1 TSMIE
6 NMLNGGVKELFRQ
19 PEFKKLAMS
28 GIDMS
33 TAAGS
38 EPTMF
43 MDDTYI
49 YYFNPRDLRIYRA
62 PVTGLTAGTLAWVVT
77 PPKLTA
83 AQAGPRMYHQLAPLP
98 NGDFIYFPAAGGS
111 NQFLYQFNSPKV
123 ASSVP
128 VIGTVSLQPDIP
140 LTLGVG
146 QAVVGEYLY
155 YFGGYTRSNP
165 TATLDV
171 YRIGQTGNP
180 VKHSTGPVPKERGH
194 MSVAAKGNKIYMASG
209 IYIPPGDGTY
219 PMTSEL
225 WCYDIDTTTWTR
237 LADLPTALHQT
248 GDMVELNGF
257 LYVYGG
263 TTTISASDA
272 LAGIH
277 VYNIRANKWRY
288 YSAPEVGAR
297 FVTRLFAYNN
307 KIYLTGGRTSQLPF
321 PNDLWE
327 ITV

>member
-1 TSMIE
+1 MIE
-6 NMLNGGVKELFRQ
+6 TMLNGGGRPEFRQ

-28 GIDMS
+28 GIDMT
-33 TAAGS
+33 TAATDA
-38 EPTMF
+38 PIML

-49 YYFNPRDLRIYRA
+49 YYFNTRDLRIYRA
-62 PVTGLTAGTLAWVVT
+62 PVTELTAGTLVWARMVST
-77 PPKLTA
+77 LTN
-83 AQAGPRMYHQLAPLP
+83 AQAGSRMNHQLAPLP

-111 NQFLYQFNSPKV
+111 NQFLYQFKSPKD

-128 VIGTVSLQPDIP
+128 VIGTVSLQPGIP
-140 LTLGVG
+140 ITHGVG

-155 YFGGYTRSNP
+155 YFGGYTQSSP

-180 VKHSTGPVPKERGH
+180 VKHSTGPVPKQRGY
-194 MSVAAKGNKIYMASG
+194 MSVAAKGNKIYMAGG

-225 WCYDIDTTTWTR
+225 WCYDVDTTTWTR
-237 LADLPTALHQT
+237 LADLPTPLRIA
-248 GDMVELNGF
+248 GDMVELNGY

-263 TTTISASDA
+263 TTTSNATGV

-297 FVTRLFAYNN
+297 FMTRLFAYNN
-307 KIYLTGGRTSQLPF
+307 KIYLTGGYMSAPF

>member
-1 TSMIE
+1 MIE
-6 NMLNGGVKELFRQ
+6 TMLTKAALMPRQ
-19 PEFKKLAMS
+19 PVFKKLAMT

-33 TAAGS
+33 TAATDS
-38 EPTMF
+38 PIML

-49 YYFNPRDLRIYRA
+49 YYFNTRDLRIYRA
-62 PVTGLTAGTLAWVVT
+62 PVTGLTAGTLVWGVT
-77 PPKLTA
+77 PPTLTA
-83 AQAGPRMYHQLAPLP
+83 AQAGPRMFHHLAPLP
-98 NGDFIYFPAAGGS
+98 NGDFIYFPAVGIA
-111 NQFLYQFNSPKV
+111 NQFLYQFKSPKD

-128 VIGTVSLQPDIP
+128 VIGTVSLQPGISY
-140 LTLGVG
+140 THGVG

-155 YFGGYTRSNP
+155 YFGGYPYHSQ

-180 VKHSTGPVPKERGH
+180 VKHSTGPVPKQRGY
-194 MSVAAKGNKIYMASG
+194 MSVAAKGNKIYMAG
-209 IYIPPGDGTY
+209 GGCIPPGDGTY
-219 PMTSEL
+219 PVSSEL
-225 WCYDIDTTTWTR
+225 WCYDVDTTTWTR
-237 LADLPTALHQT
+237 LADLPTSLRMA
-248 GDMVELNGF
+248 GDMVELNGY

-263 TTTISASDA
+263 QTTSNTTGA

-297 FVTRLFAYNN
+297 YYTRLFVYNS
-307 KIYLTGGRTSQLPF
+307 KIYLTGGYLSEPY